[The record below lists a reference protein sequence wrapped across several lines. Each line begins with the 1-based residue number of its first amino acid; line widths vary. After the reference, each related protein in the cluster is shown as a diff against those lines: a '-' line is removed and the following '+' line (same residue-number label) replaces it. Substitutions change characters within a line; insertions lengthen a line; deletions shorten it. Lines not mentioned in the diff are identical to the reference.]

1 MDVFGIFKSLNRSLK
16 KIFYLAISVFIIA
29 CSPKENDSQID
40 PKIKQMK
47 EGVYNDS
54 LLSYEDY
61 INQTYQVF
69 SMPIPKDLSF
79 AGDVI
84 PLEKINVRENLDR
97 EILVNTYWHSNT
109 FLFQKRAARWFP
121 LIEKVLKRNNIPDD
135 LKYIAIIESGLVNAV
150 SPAGATG
157 FWQFMKPAAEQ
168 YGLTINEYVDERY
181 DVEKAT
187 QAACKYFKEAYK
199 EFGDWSLVAA
209 SYNMGIGGVQKQL
222 EKQKVDSYY
231 DLYLNTET
239 SRYVYRILA
248 AKLII
253 SNSKQFGFNIRPIDF
268 YAPYSYEE
276 VEVDTNIND
285 LVQFSLDN
293 NTNYNVLRTLNPWI
307 RQYELPLLEE
317 EKYTIKLPT
326 EKFNETSIAVYKT
339 VDTNIIESKDTAQDI
354 L

>member
-1 MDVFGIFKSLNRSLK
+1 MK

-29 CSPKENDSQID
+29 CSTKENDSQID

-47 EGVYNDS
+47 EGVYSDS

-69 SMPIPKDLSF
+69 SMPIPKNLSF

-222 EKQKVDSYY
+222 EKQKVDNYY

-276 VEVDTNIND
+276 VEVDTSIND

-317 EKYTIKLPT
+317 EKYSIKLPT

>member
-1 MDVFGIFKSLNRSLK
+1 MLKPILYLVVVFLLLSCFKNEIEVKNDPTIMKMK
-16 KIFYLAISVFIIA
+16 KG
-29 CSPKENDSQID
+29 Q
-40 PKIKQMK
+40 
-47 EGVYNDS
+47 YNDT

-61 INQTYQVF
+61 INRTYQVF
-69 SMPIPKDLSF
+69 SMPIPKNLSF
-79 AGDVI
+79 AGDII
-84 PLEKINVRENLDR
+84 PLNKINVRESLDR

-121 LIEKVLKRNNIPDD
+121 LIENILKKNNIPDD
-135 LKYIAIIESGLVNAV
+135 LKYLAIIESGLVNV
-150 SPAGATG
+150 ISPAGATG

-181 DVEKAT
+181 NIEKST
-187 QAACKYFKEAYK
+187 VAACKYFKEAYK

-209 SYNMGIGGVQKQL
+209 SYNMGIGGVQRQL
-222 EKQKVDSYY
+222 EKQKVDNYY

-248 AKLII
+248 AKLIV

-268 YAPYSYEE
+268 YAPYSYYK

-285 LVQFSLDN
+285 LVQFAIDN
-293 NTNYNVLRTLNPWI
+293 KTNYNVLHTLNPWV
-307 RQYELPLLEE
+307 RKYNLPILNEE
-317 EKYTIKLPT
+317 SYTIKLPT
-326 EKFNETSIAVYKT
+326 ESFNETSIDVYEPL
-339 VDTNIIESKDTAQDI
+339 DTSLNELKDTVQEI